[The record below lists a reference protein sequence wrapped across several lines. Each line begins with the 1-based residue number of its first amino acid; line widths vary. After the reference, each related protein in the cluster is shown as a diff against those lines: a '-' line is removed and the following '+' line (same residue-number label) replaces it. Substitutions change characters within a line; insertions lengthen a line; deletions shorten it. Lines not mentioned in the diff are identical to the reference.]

1 MRRSGTV
8 ILLAATFLSAI
19 VFGIQAKAPASRTVS
34 VATKQGR
41 RAVIEGDIYLRVPVP
56 KRGGLRAVALRY
68 TGDSGDDELIAKA
81 NPRRRGRR
89 LVEARIPFDLLS
101 QLYADETIAAL
112 FPKDR
117 RTKNG
122 WEHRWERGSWSDL
135 ARWFARDAKSGPNL
149 REANRKI
156 KRFRRGELVFIPYG
170 LLGEPFRRFGQGGE
184 EERQP
189 PKPQPAEE
197 EPPVAPPP
205 APSEPPPPRPPAA
218 EEQAQPDAVRALL
231 SYGED
236 SQGRFAAYKL
246 QAKEALYSA
255 VVVRFTGNVDASDVN
270 ALAMQIAKRSGI
282 KDVTAIPVG
291 FSVKIPLN
299 NLLPQYLPQDDARYK
314 AWLVNQDETNAV
326 KNPIRSEALDG
337 VVVIL
342 DAGHGGLDRGAV
354 KNGVWEDSYVYDI
367 VCRIHEGLEKR
378 TKARVLLTLLDPG
391 LGLKPQE
398 KSGLT
403 PNTGAVILTHPWFH
417 QESTSET
424 KVEVNLRWYL
434 ANQYFERL
442 VKEGLDPGRIVFTSV
457 HADSLHPSL
466 RGSMFYIPG
475 TPYRS
480 TKWSQA
486 GSAYARYAEYKAKP
500 VYSLSEKQLIRS
512 EGLSRQF
519 ARKMEEAFASK
530 GLPLHPYNPTR
541 DHVVRGRRPWVPAVL
556 RDSETPCSVLLEVCN
571 IANKQDAALLKDP
584 NYRQAV
590 AEAYIE
596 ALIRYYS

>member
-1 MRRSGTV
+1 MKRTGGL
-8 ILLAATFLSAI
+8 ILAAAAFFLA
-19 VFGIQAKAPASRTVS
+19 VALGTQARSSSSKTVS
-34 VATKQGR
+34 VATRQGR
-41 RAVIEGDIYLRVPVP
+41 RAVVEGDIYLRVPVL
-56 KRGGLRAVALRY
+56 KKGGLRAVAIRY
-68 TGDSGDDELIAKA
+68 TGDAGNAEPIAKA
-81 NPRRRGRR
+81 NPRRKGRR
-89 LVEARIPFDLLS
+89 LLEARIPFDLLS
-101 QLYADETIAAL
+101 RPYADEVIGAL

-135 ARWFARDAKSGPNL
+135 ARWFARDPKSGPNL
-149 REANRKI
+149 REAN
-156 KRFRRGELVFIPYG
+156 KRVKHFRRGEHIFIPYG
-170 LLGEPFRRFGQGGE
+170 LLGEQFRGFGQGAE
-184 EERQP
+184 EERA
-189 PKPQPAEE
+189 PQPTPATE
-197 EPPVAPPP
+197 EPPATPPPPP
-205 APSEPPPPRPPAA
+205 AVPPPQAPAT
-218 EEQAQPDAVRALL
+218 EEQAQPGAARALL
-231 SYGED
+231 SYGQD
-236 SQGRFAAYKL
+236 SEGRYAAYKL

-291 FSVKIPLN
+291 FAVKIPLD
-299 NLLPQYLPQDDARYK
+299 NLLPQYLPQDDPRYK

-326 KNPIRSEALDG
+326 SNPIRSEALDG

-367 VCRIHEGLEKR
+367 VCRIHEGLERR

-391 LGLKPQE
+391 LGLKPQD
-398 KSGLT
+398 KAGLT

-417 QESTSET
+417 QESTNET

-486 GSAYARYAEYKAKP
+486 GSAYARYTEYKAKP
-500 VYSLSEKQLIRS
+500 VYALSEKQLIRS

-530 GLPLHPYNPTR
+530 GLLLHPYNPTR

-571 IANKQDAALLKDP
+571 IANKQDAALLRDP

-590 AEAYIE
+590 AEAYID